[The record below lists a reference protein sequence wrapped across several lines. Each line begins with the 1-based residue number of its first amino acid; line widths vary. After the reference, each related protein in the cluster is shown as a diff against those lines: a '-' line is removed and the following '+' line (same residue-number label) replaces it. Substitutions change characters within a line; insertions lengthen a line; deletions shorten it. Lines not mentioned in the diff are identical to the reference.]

1 MRLRVPRTQER
12 GPGAFYS
19 NTARR
24 QRLREKRG
32 GSPCPLHGRL
42 PLGAPAVRAM
52 AGWAADTG
60 ASDDIVNA
68 NDSEEILTIK
78 ALSVIQ
84 ALFYTCAPEHFLP
97 STELTWLLPTGPPI
111 WKCARSLK
119 PGTCFRWDE
128 TPNMPPLERNPGG
141 EGLFHPNWQEPG
153 RLSPPP
159 QQQGWGGGEAGHG
172 LQQQQESP
180 TSNDSKRRQ
189 DPPISQ
195 MPTGSAIEVFR
206 LDGKWKWLPA
216 SGLVA
221 AKLTCEKGDGNW
233 KGNQSKTM
241 LDGLALEPGHPGP
254 NTLNMP
260 PVTRNP
266 PLKNPVAENPQ
277 TTKASGKTRPPEEQP
292 VPPWERTIGANG
304 VWSGPEVTDVS
315 EAGAQAVLADMQLPR
330 LRLLLQRVLLLW
342 WQESLRV
349 RLRGT
354 RSSGGGEGLLH
365 PDGQGPGRLRCCG
378 GGGEAGYEPTR
389 AVIEEPGCPGYGRP
403 GSCVVLPGGEKVD
416 WMCECRPPVCDVPW
430 KVRCPDHDVF
440 TSTIFIRGGRRRDGG
455 DLWIRGTRG
464 GDLRWRDHAFQ
475 ALDPRVWRCAVC
487 SSLLPVR
494 RPSPPPPS
502 ALRPALRPTWGEEVA
517 EEEKGEDEHQTGENV
532 PERTFLSPTS
542 DGSKG
547 KNTGGKGRPGHTT
560 RMDTVTR

>member
-1 MRLRVPRTQER
+1 MIVRDRMQEVMRLRVPRTQER

-68 NDSEEILTIK
+68 NDSEEMLTIK

-119 PGTCFRWDE
+119 PGTCFRWGE
-128 TPNMPPLERNPGG
+128 TPDMPPLERNPGG

-241 LDGLALEPGHPGP
+241 LDALALEPGHPGP

-315 EAGAQAVLADMQLPR
+315 EAGAQAVLAEMQLPR
-330 LRLLLQRVLLLW
+330 LRLLLQSSTLLGA
-342 WQESLRV
+342 V
-349 RLRGT
+349 VTAAFAMVGFRL
-354 RSSGGGEGLLH
+354 
-365 PDGQGPGRLRCCG
+365 
-378 GGGEAGYEPTR
+378 
-389 AVIEEPGCPGYGRP
+389 
-403 GSCVVLPGGEKVD
+403 
-416 WMCECRPPVCDVPW
+416 
-430 KVRCPDHDVF
+430 
-440 TSTIFIRGGRRRDGG
+440 
-455 DLWIRGTRG
+455 
-464 GDLRWRDHAFQ
+464 
-475 ALDPRVWRCAVC
+475 
-487 SSLLPVR
+487 
-494 RPSPPPPS
+494 
-502 ALRPALRPTWGEEVA
+502 
-517 EEEKGEDEHQTGENV
+517 
-532 PERTFLSPTS
+532 
-542 DGSKG
+542 
-547 KNTGGKGRPGHTT
+547 
-560 RMDTVTR
+560 